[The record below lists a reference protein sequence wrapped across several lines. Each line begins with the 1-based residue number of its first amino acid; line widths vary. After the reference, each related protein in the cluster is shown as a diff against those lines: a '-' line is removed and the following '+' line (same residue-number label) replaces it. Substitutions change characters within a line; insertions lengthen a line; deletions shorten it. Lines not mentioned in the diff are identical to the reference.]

1 NLVGV
6 VDQSRSQTQAV
17 NRDTTLTRTNASG
30 TNVNVTAGT
39 YFNTV
44 DNGRAYTFDTVTSK
58 FRDLAGADTLTIG
71 SGIWVFISPQ
81 DNGKLPHIVP

>member
-1 NLVGV
+1 M
-6 VDQSRSQTQAV
+6 
-17 NRDTTLTRTNASG
+17 TLTRTNSVG
-30 TNVNVTAGT
+30 TDVNVTADT

-44 DNGRAYTFDTVTSK
+44 ANGRAYTFDTVTSK
-58 FRDLAGADTLTIG
+58 FRSLSGANTLTIG